1 MDDVLRSVALQQT
14 ARYSRDCRV
23 FAPVYRQTTI
33 YGLLESRAPSR
44 REMREQAYADVREA
58 WRTYLRQLQPRPRRD
73 LIVSHSQ
80 GSFVLRKLIAEEVDG
95 KPAVRKRLVSA
106 LLLGGNVTVKK
117 GSDRGGDFKHIRACR
132 SRRQLELRDRVL
144 DLQRDAAGQ
153 QPVRP
158 DHRHPALRGAL
169 HQPGRAGRRRRRS
182 SRRCTRPSRS
192 RRA

>member
-1 MDDVLRSVALQQT
+1 M
-14 ARYSRDCRV
+14 
-23 FAPVYRQTTI
+23 
-33 YGLLESRAPSR
+33 
-44 REMREQAYADVREA
+44 REA
-58 WRTYLRQLQPRPRRD
+58 WRTYLRKYNHGRGV
-73 LIVSHSQ
+73 IFVSHSQ

-95 KPAVRKRLVSA
+95 KPAVRKRMISA

-158 DHRHPALRGAL
+158 DHRPAAAREVLCTNPAALGGGAAKL
-169 HQPGRAGRRRRRS
+169 SPVYPTKPFAPSVIGAEANAAAGHAAAPEDALGNLPERRD
-182 SRRCTRPSRS
+182 RPLLAAPAAPTCS
-192 RRA
+192 A